1 MFAALL
7 ALTAGPAAAAVVA
20 SLNPVRPDAGAEA
33 VAALGL
39 PAALTVPT
47 LESLLQDFVNA
58 EYGRA
63 FLRLGEEADFDHG
76 HLLLDAAGHP
86 IAILYHTQE
95 LAKASAGAAV
105 LDPLARN
112 WIEWIDSRK
121 IEDARRYERKTYP
134 ATATWDWF
142 RMQRLPLLQAR
153 HTILDKML
161 DPNLLGSSVTE
172 SRQWVFTRRPCSGSP
187 VQLRVRL
194 PTKEEVCLALSRY

>member
-1 MFAALL
+1 MLAVLL
-7 ALTAGPAAAAVVA
+7 AVIVGPAAGAVVA
-20 SLNPVRPDAGAEA
+20 PLNPVRSDAASEI
-33 VAALGL
+33 VIALGL
-39 PAALTVPT
+39 PSALTVPT
-47 LESLLQDFVNA
+47 LQSLLQDFVNA

-76 HLLLDAAGHP
+76 HLLLDPAGHP

-95 LAKASAGAAV
+95 LARAAAGSAP

-112 WIEWIDSRK
+112 WIEWIDTRK

-161 DPNLLGSSVTE
+161 DPNLLGSTVAD

-187 VQLRVRL
+187 TQLRVSL